1 MADISKI
8 TLLDGNQYNIKDTV
22 ARERISEIPS
32 WALASTKPT
41 YTASEVDA
49 AASSHTH
56 GNITNTGDITTI
68 ATISSGDRLIIN
80 DESESKLNN
89 SSIKFGTKTT
99 QYLANNGTWQDLT
112 QLYKYAGS
120 GDGKVSVNSNK
131 VELSVTNE
139 YPYAANTLTLT
150 SASTTIKKVV
160 TPTEDGDAA
169 NKKYVDDT
177 VASVAASG
185 GVSITNTL
193 SSGTLIATIN
203 GTNIYAPAYT
213 DADGVSY

>member
-8 TLLDGNQYNIKDTV
+8 TLLDGNQYDIKDTV

-49 AASSHTH
+49 ATSSHTH
-56 GNITNTGDITTI
+56 GNITNTGDITAI
-68 ATISSGDRLIIN
+68 AAIASGDRLVIN

-89 SSIKFGTKTT
+89 SSITFGTKTT

-112 QLYKYAGS
+112 SISNSS
-120 GDGKVSVNSNK
+120 GLGQGMVATYINK
-131 VELSVTNE
+131 IILEASTE
-139 YPYAANTLTLT
+139 QPTFAQNTLTLT
-150 SASTTIKKVV
+150 GTATTIKKVV

-169 NKKYVDDT
+169 NKKYVDDA
-177 VASVAASG
+177 VAGLTIPTKVSDLTNDSG
-185 GVSITNTL
+185 YLTL
-193 SSGTLIATIN
+193 STLPIYDGT
-203 GTNIYAPAYT
+203 
-213 DADGVSY
+213 VV